1 MIYFQSQRAICHAPR
16 VGTKPSL
23 GESSSFSRLSVR
35 VTAMNEEEKQQIPV
49 SVVALRAESYSEG
62 GDSIVVSLR
71 TKYSTA
77 ERKYSVPVECFHDLI
92 VDLRRLNA
100 AVTPTEPDET
110 RGKDEPFLPLDKPVA
125 AE

>member
-1 MIYFQSQRAICHAPR
+1 
-16 VGTKPSL
+16 
-23 GESSSFSRLSVR
+23 
-35 VTAMNEEEKQQIPV
+35 MNEDEKQQIPV
-49 SVVALRAESYSEG
+49 SVVAVRAESYSAD

-100 AVTPTEPDET
+100 AVTPKEPDEA
-110 RGKDEPFLPLDKPVA
+110 RGKDEPFLPLDIPVA

>member
-1 MIYFQSQRAICHAPR
+1 
-16 VGTKPSL
+16 
-23 GESSSFSRLSVR
+23 
-35 VTAMNEEEKQQIPV
+35 VTAVNEDEKQQIPV
-49 SVVALRAESYSEG
+49 SVVAVRAESYSAD

-92 VDLRRLNA
+92 LDLRRLNA
-100 AVTPTEPDET
+100 STASKQT
-110 RGKDEPFLPLDKPVA
+110 DEPSEKGESLLPFDRPIA